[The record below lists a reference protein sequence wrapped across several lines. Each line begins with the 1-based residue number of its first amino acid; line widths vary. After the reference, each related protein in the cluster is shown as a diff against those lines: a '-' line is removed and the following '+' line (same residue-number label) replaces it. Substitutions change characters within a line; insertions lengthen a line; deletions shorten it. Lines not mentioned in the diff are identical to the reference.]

1 MITFSMQPGTRQ
13 RALRGVEII
22 SELDERNLHKRVA
35 KARQSPWESEVRTVH
50 TFQNE
55 NVAQSQQTIA

>member
-1 MITFSMQPGTRQ
+1 MMTFPVQPGTGQ
-13 RALRGVEII
+13 RALIGVEIV

-35 KARQSPWESEVRTVH
+35 KARQSLWESEVRTVH